1 MDKKNHKEYYEKNK
15 ERILENKRINYYAK
29 KGIKI
34 PRESDIVKEYNK
46 LHKEEIEALLEER
59 KKERERV
66 YHFIYF
72 QNNKEKIYNRRRVKN
87 ENIKNTN
94 K

>member
-1 MDKKNHKEYYEKNK
+1 MDKKHHKEYYEKNK

>member
-1 MDKKNHKEYYEKNK
+1 MDKKYHKEYYEKNK

>member
-46 LHKEEIEALLEER
+46 IHKEEIEALLEER

>member
-72 QNNKEKIYNRRRVKN
+72 QNNKEKIYNRRRDKN
-87 ENIKNTN
+87 ENIKNKN